1 MGKKLHR
8 NRKSKKTINQKNSL
22 AIKQK
27 NNELDLK
34 LQEKRLIRFRD
45 TVILNI
51 LDEYEEERVE
61 LYREHSQIL
70 QENESSEC
78 MDQQSDS
85 WADFGYSEINKNY
98 LDQQRRIF
106 EDQSQA
112 DLVVN
117 DSIKME
123 NPGFVFTESRE
134 STRPSFDQTII
145 IDDKV
150 KGKQRVKIKNTS
162 SQVIQN

>member
-8 NRKSKKTINQKNSL
+8 NRKSKKTIIQKNSL

-51 LDEYEEERVE
+51 LDEYEEEKE

-78 MDQQSDS
+78 MESDS

-98 LDQQRRIF
+98 LDQQKRIF
-106 EDQSQA
+106 EDQSQP
-112 DLVVN
+112 DLVIN
-117 DSIKME
+117 DSTKME
-123 NPGFVFTESRE
+123 NPGFVFSESGE